1 MKIVKLT
8 FNYDWPL
15 FRQTPN
21 FSQIWGDYKFVI
33 DENLKECDFWIVY
46 TDYKLQIEAVKCS
59 PENVIFIPGECYNTS
74 PRFTQKF
81 LDQFA
86 AIITV
91 QKELKHKNIIY
102 SHNANPWFVGKS
114 FDELNSLETP
124 DKTKLISVISS
135 NKAFTEGHR
144 KRVDF
149 VKKLKEYFGDQL
161 DVYGRGIA
169 DFEDKWDVLANYK
182 YSIAIENDYC
192 DDWVTEKFFD
202 CLYTHTLPFYYGCP
216 NLESIVNK
224 ESFIRINIDDFESS
238 VKIIEEA
245 IKQNEFGKR
254 LDLLKKES
262 IESLHRDNLFP
273 FLVNIFDK
281 MNTSNLK
288 KKNFKL
294 KRNEEHLFKLKLKN
308 VIKKLKIRLIKRNLK
323 NIIKPDDFKN

>member
-21 FSQIWGDYKFVI
+21 FFQIWGDYKFII
-33 DENLKECDFWIVY
+33 DDNLKECDFWIVY
-46 TDYKLQIEAVKCS
+46 TDYKIEEETVKCN

-74 PRFTQKF
+74 PKFTQKF
-81 LDQFA
+81 LDQFGT
-86 AIITV
+86 IITV
-91 QKELKHKNIIY
+91 QKEIKHKNIIY
-102 SHNANPWFVGKS
+102 SHNANPWFIGKS
-114 FDELNSLETP
+114 FDELNSLDTP

-161 DVYGRGIA
+161 DVYGRGIT

-192 DDWVTEKFFD
+192 EDWVTEKFFD

-238 VKIIEEA
+238 VKIIEHA
-245 IKQNEFGKR
+245 IQENEFDKR

-273 FLVNIFDK
+273 FLVNILD
-281 MNTSNLK
+281 
-288 KKNFKL
+288 KKNILSKKEFVKIRPEYEIN
-294 KRNEEHLFKLKLKN
+294 KRNVFVRFLSK
-308 VIKKLKIRLIKRNLK
+308 IKRVLVR
-323 NIIKPDDFKN
+323 